1 MQIRPK
7 TTVKIRMAA
16 TCPSHSLT
24 ELSTRDV
31 SFVIDEPLER
41 GGTNLGPAPTETV
54 IAALV
59 GCTNTIGNKCADSL
73 GIDVG
78 HFHITAVCDFD
89 RRGVTLMEDIAVPF
103 TKIILTVEADGS
115 ASEADLQRLS
125 EEVAKYCPVSKLFR
139 QAGTEIEEIW
149 KKKSV

>member
-1 MQIRPK
+1 MGIRPK
-7 TTVKIRMAA
+7 TTVKLRMAA
-16 TCPSHSLT
+16 KCPSHSLS

-41 GGTNLGPAPTETV
+41 GGTNLGPTPTDTV

-78 HFHITAVCDFD
+78 NFHISAVCEFD
-89 RRGVTLMEDIAVPF
+89 RRGVTLMEEIDVPF
-103 TKIILTVEADGS
+103 SKITLTVEADGS

-149 KKKSV
+149 KKKYV

>member
-1 MQIRPK
+1 MEIRPK

-89 RRGVTLMEDIAVPF
+89 RRGGTLMEDVAVPF

>member
-1 MQIRPK
+1 MEVRPK
-7 TTVKIRMAA
+7 TTVKLRIAA
-16 TCPSHSLT
+16 RCPSHSLS
-24 ELSTRDV
+24 EVSTRDV

-41 GGTNLGPAPTETV
+41 GGTNRGPTPTDTA

-78 HFHITAVCDFD
+78 HFDISAVCEFD
-89 RRGVTLMEDIAVPF
+89 RRGVTLTEEVDVPF
-103 TKIILTVEADGS
+103 KKITLTVEADGS
-115 ASEADLQRLS
+115 ASDADLQRVAQ
-125 EEVAKYCPVSKLFR
+125 EVAKYCPVSKLFR

-149 KKKSV
+149 KKKSA

>member
-1 MQIRPK
+1 MEIRPK
-7 TTVKIRMAA
+7 MTVKLRMAA
-16 TCPSHSLT
+16 KCPSHSLS

-41 GGTNLGPAPTETV
+41 GGTNMGPTPTDTV

-59 GCTNTIGNKCADSL
+59 GCTNTIGSKCAASL
-73 GIDVG
+73 GIDAG
-78 HFHITAVCDFD
+78 HFHISAVCDFD
-89 RRGVTLMEDIAVPF
+89 RRGVTLMEEVDVPF

-115 ASEADLQRLS
+115 ASEADLQRLA

-139 QAGTEIEEIW
+139 QAGTQIEEIW

>member
-1 MQIRPK
+1 MEIRQK
-7 TTVKIRMAA
+7 TSVKLRMSAK
-16 TCPSHSLT
+16 CPSHSRS

-41 GGTNLGPAPTETV
+41 GGTNQGPAPTETA

-78 HFHITAVCDFD
+78 NFEISAVCEFD
-89 RRGVTLMEDIAVPF
+89 RRGVTLMEEIDVPF
-103 TKIILTVEADGS
+103 TRIVLTVEADGS
-115 ASEADLQRLS
+115 ASEADLQRLAK
-125 EEVAKYCPVSKLFR
+125 EVAKYCPVSKLFR
-139 QAGTEIEEIW
+139 QAGTQIEEIW
-149 KKKSV
+149 KKKSA